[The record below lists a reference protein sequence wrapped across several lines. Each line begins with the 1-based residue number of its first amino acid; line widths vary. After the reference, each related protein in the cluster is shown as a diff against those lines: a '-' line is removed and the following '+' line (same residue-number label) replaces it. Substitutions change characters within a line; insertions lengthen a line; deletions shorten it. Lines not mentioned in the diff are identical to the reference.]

1 MLGLAARYD
10 PISINPTRGTRRILV
25 GQTKQPCALAPM
37 ERTQWLAQLES
48 NEKAVRWGLPD
59 LSKFMMATGVRIGEA
74 LGVFWED
81 IDFEAGTVDVAHT
94 VVRIK
99 GKGLYRKP
107 KPKTKKSER
116 LLPLPSWALV
126 MLEKRLA
133 EAMEE
138 GRSMSSPVFASSLG
152 GLRDPSKRASRD
164 PGDEG
169 TGGVHVRHLAH
180 LPEDDGD
187 RPRRRERADPAHRRT
202 PRPRQGVHDPGR
214 VPWPEVGQPGHCGGS
229 RRTAG

>member
-10 PISINPTRGTRRILV
+10 AINSNPTQDTRRISA
-25 GQTKQPCALAPM
+25 GQTKQPRALAPM

-48 NEKAVRWGLPD
+48 NEKAVRWDLPD

-81 IDFEAGTVDVAHT
+81 IDVEAGTVDVAHT

-133 EAMEE
+133 EATEA
-138 GRSMSSPVFASSLG
+138 GRSIDSPVFASSTG
-152 GLRDPSKRASRD
+152 GLRDPSNVLRVIRETR
-164 PGDEG
+164 GRE
-169 TGGVHVRHLAH
+169 
-180 LPEDDGD
+180 EFMF
-187 RPRRRERADPAHRRT
+187 ERADAADRRS
-202 PRPRQGVHDPGR
+202 PGPCQGVHDPGR
-214 VPWPEVGQPGHCGGS
+214 VPWPKVGQPGHGHCP
-229 RRTAG
+229 RRVAG